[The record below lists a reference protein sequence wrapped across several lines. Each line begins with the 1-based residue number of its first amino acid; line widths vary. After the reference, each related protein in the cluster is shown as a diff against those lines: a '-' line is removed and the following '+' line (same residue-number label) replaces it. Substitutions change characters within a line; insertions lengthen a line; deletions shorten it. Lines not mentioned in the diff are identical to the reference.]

1 MLIGAVALTAAAPP
15 TRAQD
20 VDSSLVGRFQLA
32 ESFMQAAQ
40 FERAIALLEDL
51 YEQSPETH
59 VFYERLRQAYENVK
73 RYDAAIALVESK
85 IEGTSNP
92 GLFLVEKG
100 RLLYLKG
107 DEATARAT
115 WQSAVDRNPRTP
127 GTYLMVYRSLL
138 DVRLFDLAIDILEQ
152 GRENIGA
159 SDLFQTDLA
168 QLYSLTGKHGE
179 AMDEY
184 LGLLAVN
191 QAQISFVRSRLSE
204 HMSGEE
210 AITESISR
218 AEQAV
223 ATDPLNRAYRELLA
237 WLYVEDG
244 QFRSALDVYRA
255 VDRLEKEEGRV
266 LFAFAQVAA
275 DGAAYDVALEAY
287 DEILNRYPDASAAP
301 DAMRGLGLMHEK
313 WAMTLGERPI
323 DTPGR
328 DTLRTHFH
336 HALETYQQFLIEYP
350 RHPHFPDVLRR
361 IGRLQQDVFYNY
373 EEAEAVLTEVIGR
386 YPSTV
391 AADEAAFD
399 LGRLAVMQN
408 RIGDARIR
416 FSRLL
421 TRLRTGDLAD
431 RARYELALLHFYT
444 GQFDV
449 ALGQTAAM
457 QENTSTDVAN
467 DAIELKVL
475 IIENRGPDSLDTPLT
490 RFARVRLVERQ
501 RDFEE
506 ALHLVGDFLSD
517 HGEHPLAD
525 DARFRRAELE
535 TSLGRYDDAVQT
547 YLEIPLMHPQ
557 SFLGDRSIFRAAM
570 VTADRIGDTDRA
582 AELLERLLTEYPGS
596 LLLDEARTEMRRLRG
611 DEV

>member
-1 MLIGAVALTAAAPP
+1 
-15 TRAQD
+15 
-20 VDSSLVGRFQLA
+20 
-32 ESFMQAAQ
+32 MQAAQ

-51 YEQSPETH
+51 YDRSPETH

-73 RYDAAIALVESK
+73 RYDAAIDLVDSK
-85 IEGTSNP
+85 IEQSGNP
-92 GLFLVEKG
+92 GRFHVEKG

-115 WQSAVDRNPRTP
+115 WQSAVDRNPRAP

-152 GRENIGA
+152 GRENIG
-159 SDLFQTDLA
+159 SPDLFQTDLA
-168 QLYSLTGKHGE
+168 QLYNLTGRHGE

-184 LGLLAVN
+184 LGLLSVN
-191 QAQISFVRSRLSE
+191 QAQLGFVRSRLSE

-210 AITESISR
+210 AITESIAR

-244 QFRSALDVYRA
+244 QFSAALDVYRA
-255 VDRLEKEEGRV
+255 VDRLEGEEGRV
-266 LFAFAQVAA
+266 LFSFAQLAA
-275 DGAAYDVALEAY
+275 DGGAYDVALEAY
-287 DEILNRYPDASAAP
+287 DEILNRYPDAPTAP

-313 WAMTLGERPI
+313 WAAVIGDQPSS
-323 DTPGR
+323 PSGR
-328 DTLRTHFH
+328 DSLRTHFH
-336 HALETYQQFLIEYP
+336 DALETYQRFLMEYP
-350 RHPHFPDVLRR
+350 QHPHFPDILRR
-361 IGRLQQDVFYNY
+361 IGRLQQDIFHDYD
-373 EEAEAVLTEVIGR
+373 EAETVLTEVIRR

-421 TRLRTGDLAD
+421 TRLRTGELAD

-475 IIENRGPDSLDTPLT
+475 IMENRGPDSLDTPLT

-501 RDFEE
+501 RDFDE
-506 ALHLVGDFLSD
+506 ALHLVNDFLNE
-517 HGEHPLAD
+517 HGDHPLAD

-535 TSLGRYDDAVQT
+535 TRLGRYDDAVQT

-557 SFLGDRSIFRAAM
+557 TFLGDRSIFRAAM

-582 AELLERLLTEYPGS
+582 AELLERLLKEYPGS

>member
-1 MLIGAVALTAAAPP
+1 
-15 TRAQD
+15 
-20 VDSSLVGRFQLA
+20 
-32 ESFMQAAQ
+32 
-40 FERAIALLEDL
+40 
-51 YEQSPETH
+51 TH
-59 VFYERLRQAYENVK
+59 VFYERLRQSYENVK
-73 RYDAAIALVESK
+73 RYDAAIALVETQ
-85 IEGTSNP
+85 IERTANP
-92 GLFLVEKG
+92 ELFMVEKA

-107 DEATARAT
+107 DETTARAT
-115 WQSAVDRNPRTP
+115 WQSAVDRNPRAP

-152 GRENIGA
+152 GRDNIGA
-159 SDLFQTDLA
+159 RGLFQTDLA
-168 QLYSLTGKHGE
+168 QLYSLTGLHGK

-191 QAQISFVRSRLSE
+191 QAQLSFVRSRLSE
-204 HMSGEE
+204 HMNGEE
-210 AITESISR
+210 ALRESIAR
-218 AEQAV
+218 ARQAV
-223 ATDPLNRAYRELLA
+223 ATDPLNRSYRELLA

-266 LFAFAQVAA
+266 LYAFAQVAA

-287 DEILNRYPDASAAP
+287 DEILNRYPDAQIAP
-301 DAMRGLGLMHEK
+301 DALRGLGLMQEK
-313 WAMTLGERPI
+313 WAMTLGEQPV
-323 DTPGR
+323 DSPGR

-336 HALETYQQFLIEYP
+336 DALETYQRFLIEYP

-361 IGRLQQDVFYNY
+361 IGRLQQDVFHNY
-373 EEAEAVLTEVIGR
+373 DEAEAVLAEVIGR
-386 YPSTV
+386 YPSTD
-391 AADEAAFD
+391 AANEAAFD
-399 LGRLAVMQN
+399 MGRLAIMEN

-421 TRLRTGDLAD
+421 TRLRTGELAD

-490 RFARVRLVERQ
+490 RFARARLVERQ
-501 RDFEE
+501 RDHEE
-506 ALHLVGDFLSD
+506 ALHLINDFLSD
-517 HGEHPLAD
+517 HGEHPLVD
-525 DARFRRAELE
+525 DARFMRAGLE
-535 TSLGRYDDAVQT
+535 ARLGRYADAVQT

-557 SFLGDRSIFRAAM
+557 TFLGDRSIFRAAM
-570 VTADRIGDTDRA
+570 VTADRIGDTTRA
-582 AELLERLLTEYPGS
+582 AELLERVLTEYPGS
-596 LLLDEARTEMRRLRG
+596 LLLDDARTEMRRLRG
-611 DEV
+611 EEV